1 MFCKF
6 CGNELPEGA
15 NFCTK
20 CGKVVSPD
28 DIPAAGVSAPVTAEY
43 EYVPYEEPQDAERDS
58 RGGSIL
64 KFAILGLAFACSFY
78 LSFLGLVFSIIAR
91 VKVKRYVSRYNETQ
105 GRATVGRH
113 LSVAALV
120 ASIVFTAILAIIV
133 IVMVIAALAGMSGPS
148 SGGGIYF

>member
-64 KFAILGLAFACSFY
+64 KFAILGLAFACSLIHRQQACFRVNFIFVLGAFRNI
-78 LSFLGLVFSIIAR
+78 LSLGRTYYADRNR
-91 VKVKRYVSRYNETQ
+91 V
-105 GRATVGRH
+105 
-113 LSVAALV
+113 L
-120 ASIVFTAILAIIV
+120 
-133 IVMVIAALAGMSGPS
+133 
-148 SGGGIYF
+148 

>member
-28 DIPAAGVSAPVTAEY
+28 DIPLAGVSAPVTAEY
-43 EYVPYEEPQDAERDS
+43 EYVPYEEPKDAERDS

-105 GRATVGRH
+105 GRATVGKH

-120 ASIVFTAILAIIV
+120 ASIVLTAILAIIV
-133 IVMVIAALAGMSGPS
+133 IVMVIAALAGMSGSS
-148 SGGGIYF
+148 SGGGMYF

>member
-120 ASIVFTAILAIIV
+120 ASIVLTAILAIIV
-133 IVMVIAALAGMSGPS
+133 IVMVIAALAGTSGSS

>member
-20 CGKVVSPD
+20 CGKVVSHE
-28 DIPAAGVSAPVTAEY
+28 DISAASVNAPVTTEY
-43 EYVPYEEPQDAERDS
+43 EYVPYEEPRDTERDS
-58 RGGSIL
+58 KGGSIL

-91 VKVKRYVSRYNETQ
+91 VKVRRYVSLYNETQ

-113 LSVAALV
+113 LSVAALAV
-120 ASIVFTAILAIIV
+120 SIVLTAILAIIV
-133 IVMVIAALAGMSGPS
+133 VATVVTVLVSI
-148 SGGGIYF
+148 F

>member
-20 CGKVVSPD
+20 CGKVVSPE

-43 EYVPYEEPQDAERDS
+43 EYVPYEEPKDAERDS

-105 GRATVGRH
+105 GRATVGKH

-120 ASIVFTAILAIIV
+120 ASIVLTAILAIIV
-133 IVMVIAALAGMSGPS
+133 IVMVIAALAGMSGSS
-148 SGGGIYF
+148 SGGGMYF

>member
-28 DIPAAGVSAPVTAEY
+28 DIPLAGVSAPVTAEY
-43 EYVPYEEPQDAERDS
+43 EYVPYEEPKDAERDS

-105 GRATVGRH
+105 GRATVGKH

-120 ASIVFTAILAIIV
+120 ASIVFAAILAIIV
-133 IVMVIAALAGMSGPS
+133 IVMVIAALAGTSGSS